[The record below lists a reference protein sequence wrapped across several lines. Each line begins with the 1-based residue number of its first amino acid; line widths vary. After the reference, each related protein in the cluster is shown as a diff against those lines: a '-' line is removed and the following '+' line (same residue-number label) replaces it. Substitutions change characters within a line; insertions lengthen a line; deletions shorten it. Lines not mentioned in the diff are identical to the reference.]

1 VIERGVTPPKWRGT
15 SSGEAHVIFRECR
28 VGDGT
33 IVKSF
38 CNTWFD
44 AAPLQSGMKRCPT
57 CKRVFADIPP
67 DEATGSCVAGV
78 KVS

>member
-1 VIERGVTPPKWRGT
+1 
-15 SSGEAHVIFRECR
+15 
-28 VGDGT
+28 
-33 IVKSF
+33 VKSF